1 MNKYLILILCVF
13 NFLGLVWM
21 MLVLNDGFSF
31 TNRNI
36 DNSVTKNE
44 VLVQK
49 ADEVIGK
56 YKRMMQDIESEK

>member
-1 MNKYLILILCVF
+1 MLILILILCVF